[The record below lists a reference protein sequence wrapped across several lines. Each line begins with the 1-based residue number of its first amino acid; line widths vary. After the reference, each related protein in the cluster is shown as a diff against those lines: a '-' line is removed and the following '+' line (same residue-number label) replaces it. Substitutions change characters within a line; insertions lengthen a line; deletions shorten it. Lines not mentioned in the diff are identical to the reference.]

1 MVLLEHTAGQ
11 GRTLG
16 HRFEHLAAI
25 IERVNGSAR
34 VGVCLDTCHLVASGY
49 DIVSDAGYRD
59 TFEAFDRIVGFDRLR
74 VFHGN
79 DSKKPCGSRVDR
91 HEHIGQG
98 CLGLEPFRR
107 LLHDPRFSHL
117 PILIETEKSGNTK
130 PHAIVV
136 DRIRHAEPRH
146 AALPARES
154 ERFEDP
160 SGSERPERWGIFPRM
175 SRATFLRLF
184 VTVFVLQ
191 GAWAVYTQTAKPPG
205 PLRTERVKGDLHMIS
220 GEGGNVALYATSD
233 GVVLVDDMFDRN
245 HADILAQVRTVTD
258 KPLKYVINTHQHDD
272 HAGGDFKMLPIAE
285 VIAHRNV
292 YANLKDLKRP
302 YYEDTPGTPIGLP
315 RITFTDQL
323 DVHVG
328 GKDVQA
334 YYFGR
339 AHTSGDAVIYF
350 PELRTIHTGDL
361 FLAIRAG
368 GRGAAPAQPRPPG
381 VPIYVDYVQGGSFIE
396 WSKTLEGALKLDFDT
411 VIPGHGPVSTKAD
424 LVKFKSDLETMRG
437 RLTGLIKQGSTKAQI
452 VKILEDDYGWRS
464 TGCPPSP
471 PTPGCLQYQQV
482 DALIAELGR

>member
-1 MVLLEHTAGQ
+1 
-11 GRTLG
+11 
-16 HRFEHLAAI
+16 
-25 IERVNGSAR
+25 
-34 VGVCLDTCHLVASGY
+34 
-49 DIVSDAGYRD
+49 
-59 TFEAFDRIVGFDRLR
+59 
-74 VFHGN
+74 
-79 DSKKPCGSRVDR
+79 
-91 HEHIGQG
+91 
-98 CLGLEPFRR
+98 
-107 LLHDPRFSHL
+107 
-117 PILIETEKSGNTK
+117 
-130 PHAIVV
+130 
-136 DRIRHAEPRH
+136 
-146 AALPARES
+146 
-154 ERFEDP
+154 
-160 SGSERPERWGIFPRM
+160 M

-350 PELRTIHTGDL
+350 PELRIIHTGDL
-361 FLAIRAG
+361 FLASRGG

-396 WSKTLEGALKLDFDT
+396 WSKTLEGALTLDFDT

-437 RLTGLIKQGSTKAQI
+437 RLTGLIKQGSTKVQI